1 MTTGRWR
8 ATSPSTARY
17 GLRMNAQTPGSDP
30 VYKRLYAFPEMV
42 ADLLRSLFPDDA
54 LGADYDSLRRLPAEY
69 VADDYRQRRGDAVWR
84 LNAESAQGGWLHVLV
99 LLEFQSTD
107 DPSMALRVL
116 EYTAMLYRELLRE
129 GSFGTGGGLLPPVLP
144 VVLYNGDLP
153 WRSAAQVRDLVAR
166 TGSALSPYQPSQ
178 RHVVLDERRAAAD
191 DPQLREL
198 TRAVLLL
205 EQSRSA
211 ADLTRV
217 AESLSRVLSAPGG
230 GDRAGRAELRQAF
243 ADWLAALLRRLEGDA
258 APAPAPA
265 HVGLNLEEVKMT
277 LEERVAEWPKPY
289 IRQGREEGIGLG
301 RAEGISLG
309 RAEGISVGREEGIG
323 LGRAEGIT
331 LGREEGLRAGLAH
344 ERQLLRRLAA
354 ARFDTATAD
363 RLGQALAAE
372 MDPERL
378 VEVGEAIVRCT
389 TGDELLRETGIPT

>member
-1 MTTGRWR
+1 
-8 ATSPSTARY
+8 
-17 GLRMNAQTPGSDP
+17 MNAANPPPPGSDP

-129 GSFGTGGGLLPPVLP
+129 GSGGGELLPPVLP

-191 DPQLREL
+191 DPRLR
-198 TRAVLLL
+198 
-205 EQSRSA
+205 
-211 ADLTRV
+211 
-217 AESLSRVLSAPGG
+217 
-230 GDRAGRAELRQAF
+230 
-243 ADWLAALLRRLEGDA
+243 
-258 APAPAPA
+258 
-265 HVGLNLEEVKMT
+265 
-277 LEERVAEWPKPY
+277 
-289 IRQGREEGIGLG
+289 IRGC
-301 RAEGISLG
+301 
-309 RAEGISVGREEGIG
+309 
-323 LGRAEGIT
+323 
-331 LGREEGLRAGLAH
+331 
-344 ERQLLRRLAA
+344 
-354 ARFDTATAD
+354 
-363 RLGQALAAE
+363 
-372 MDPERL
+372 
-378 VEVGEAIVRCT
+378 AI
-389 TGDELLRETGIPT
+389 

>member
-1 MTTGRWR
+1 
-8 ATSPSTARY
+8 
-17 GLRMNAQTPGSDP
+17 MNAQTPGSNP

-54 LGADYDSLRRLPAEY
+54 LGADYETLRRLPAEY

-84 LNAESAQGGWLHVLV
+84 LNAESAQGGRLHVLV

-129 GSFGTGGGLLPPVLP
+129 GSFGAGGELLPPVLP

-211 ADLTRV
+211 ADLARV

-230 GDRAGRAELRQAF
+230 ERDGRAELRQAF

-258 APAPAPA
+258 APAP
-265 HVGLNLEEVKMT
+265 VGLNLEEVKMT

-289 IRQGREEGIGLG
+289 IRQGRK
-301 RAEGISLG
+301 EGISLG
-309 RAEGISVGREEGIG
+309 REEGIG
-323 LGRAEGIT
+323 

-344 ERQLLRRLAA
+344 ERQLLQRQAA
-354 ARFDTATAD
+354 ARFGAATAD
-363 RLGQALAAE
+363 HLAQALAVEA
-372 MDPERL
+372 DPERL
-378 VEVGEAIVRCT
+378 TVVGEAIVRCA
-389 TGDELLRETGIPT
+389 TGDELLREIGIST

>member
-129 GSFGTGGGLLPPVLP
+129 GSFGAGGGLLPPVLP
-144 VVLYNGDLP
+144 VVLYNGDAP

-211 ADLTRV
+211 ADLARA

-230 GDRAGRAELRQAF
+230 GERDGRGELRQAF

-258 APAPAPA
+258 APA

-289 IRQGREEGIGLG
+289 IRQGREEGI
-301 RAEGISLG
+301 SL
-309 RAEGISVGREEGIG
+309 GREEGI
-323 LGRAEGIT
+323 
-331 LGREEGLRAGLAH
+331 AH
-344 ERQLLRRLAA
+344 ERRLLRRQAA
-354 ARFDTATAD
+354 ARFGAATAD
-363 RLGQALAAE
+363 RLARALAAE
-372 MDPERL
+372 TDPERL
-378 VEVGEAIVRCT
+378 AVVGEAIVRCT
-389 TGDELLRETGIPT
+389 TGAELLRETGILTA

>member
-1 MTTGRWR
+1 MAGFLQNAVMTSHVTTGRWR

-17 GLRMNAQTPGSDP
+17 GLCMNAQTPGSDP

-129 GSFGTGGGLLPPVLP
+129 GSFGGGGGLLPPVLP

-166 TGSALSPYQPSQ
+166 TGAALSPYQPSQ

-211 ADLTRV
+211 ADLARV

-230 GDRAGRAELRQAF
+230 GERAGRGELRQAF
-243 ADWLAALLRRLEGDA
+243 ADWLATLLRRLEGDTE
-258 APAPAPA
+258 PAPA

-289 IRQGREEGIGLG
+289 IRQGREEGISLG

-309 RAEGISVGREEGIG
+309 REE
-323 LGRAEGIT
+323 
-331 LGREEGLRAGLAH
+331 GLAH

-354 ARFDTATAD
+354 ARFGAATAD
-363 RLGQALAAE
+363 RLDRAFAAE
-372 MDPERL
+372 ADPERL
-378 VEVGEAIVRCT
+378 AAVGEAIVRCA
-389 TGDELLRETGIPT
+389 TGDELLRETGIST

>member
-1 MTTGRWR
+1 M
-8 ATSPSTARY
+8 ARY

-99 LLEFQSTD
+99 LLEFQSRD

-129 GSFGTGGGLLPPVLP
+129 GSFGDGGGLLPPVLP

-166 TGSALSPYQPSQ
+166 TGAALSPYQPSQ

-211 ADLTRV
+211 ADLARA
-217 AESLSRVLSAPGG
+217 AESLSRALSAPGSG
-230 GDRAGRAELRQAF
+230 ERAGRDELRQAF
-243 ADWLAALLRRLEGDA
+243 ADWLATLLRRLEGDVS
-258 APAPAPA
+258 PAPAR
-265 HVGLNLEEVKMT
+265 VGLNLEEVKMT

-289 IRQGREEGIGLG
+289 IHQGREEGISLG
-301 RAEGISLG
+301 REEGISLG
-309 RAEGISVGREEGIG
+309 RAEGISQ
-323 LGRAEGIT
+323 GRAEGIS
-331 LGREEGLRAGLAH
+331 LGREEGLAH
-344 ERQLLRRLAA
+344 ERQLLRRQAA
-354 ARFDTATAD
+354 ARFGAATAD
-363 RLGQALAAE
+363 RLARAFAAE
-372 MDPERL
+372 ADPERL
-378 VEVGEAIVRCT
+378 AAVGEAIVRCT
-389 TGDELLRETGIPT
+389 TTDELLRDTGIS